1 MKISLCYVKIKWKKD
16 IECGPFNFYDAVER
30 MNALKKTTPHE
41 DFEIVEQI
49 VNMESVL

>member
-1 MKISLCYVKIKWKKD
+1 MKISLYYVKIKWKKD

-41 DFEIVEQI
+41 DFEILEQI